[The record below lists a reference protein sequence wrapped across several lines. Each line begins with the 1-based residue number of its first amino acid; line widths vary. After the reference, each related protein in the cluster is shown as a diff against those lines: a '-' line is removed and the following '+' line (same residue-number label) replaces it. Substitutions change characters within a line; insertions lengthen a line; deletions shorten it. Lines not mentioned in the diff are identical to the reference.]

1 MEERFGEFFKDKN
14 YIKIKDSLFNYLN
27 RKNEVEKAFLIY
39 NSNSGKALD
48 IGSGISP
55 ISPIPK
61 KTLFM
66 DLSEDGIN
74 FLKKQGYNAKVGSI
88 TKIPLKDNG
97 FDWIFCSEVLEHI
110 KNYKKAIK
118 ELSRVVKKGGKII
131 ITVPVYMRYWHS
143 DDEFV
148 GHYRRFNPK
157 ELRKDLEKSELKIL
171 EEKPIGSIIE
181 RYLTLFIVKIFKTSN
196 KPLTNFKVPPIILI
210 NKILYLIVR
219 LSLVFNSKRSTS
231 IMLYVCEKE

>member
-1 MEERFGEFFKDKN
+1 MEERFEEFFKNKN
-14 YIKIKDSLFNYLN
+14 YIRIKNSLFNYAS
-27 RKNEVEKAFLIY
+27 RKTEIKSAFLEY
-39 NSNSGKALD
+39 NKKAEKFLD

-55 ISPIPK
+55 VSPVLK
-61 KTLFM
+61 ETLFM
-66 DLSEDGIN
+66 DLSIKSIN
-74 FLKKQGYNAKVGSI
+74 FLKKQGHNAKVGSI
-88 TKIPLKDNG
+88 TKIPLKDNE

-110 KNYKKAIK
+110 KDYKKAIK

-131 ITVPVYMRYWHS
+131 ITVPVHIRYWHS

-181 RYLTLFIVKIFKTSN
+181 RYLTLFVVKSFKSSN
-196 KPLTNFKVPPIILI
+196 KPITESKVTIII
-210 NKILYLIVR
+210 FVNKILYLIVR
-219 LSLVFNSKRSTS
+219 ASLLFNSKKSTS
-231 IMLYVCEKE
+231 IMLYVCEKV